1 MKTTLI
7 KSLVILSFFVFNTT
21 FSHAFIQD
29 ADNYT
34 EYEGIVLDSD
44 SKKPLIS
51 AQIDLE
57 GTNIS
62 TITNI
67 EGEFLIKVPDVYR
80 DNNVIITYLGYK
92 KTVIGLSYFEG
103 KKRKIMMDV
112 LVTKLNEVNIS
123 IPKDAITI
131 VKKALDK
138 KGESY
143 VQNRL
148 IMTAFYRETIKK
160 RRKNASLSEAV
171 VEIYKQP
178 YQSIQRDAVT
188 ILKARKST
196 DYSRL
201 DTLAVKL
208 QGGPFNTM
216 FSDVVKYPMYVFNDT
231 YLDDYNFSLGQTTQI
246 NDRPVFTVNFKQKSG
261 NNPLYYGKLYIDSQ
275 SFALVSAVYEL
286 NVTNKELAGR
296 LFIRKK
302 PSRAKVFPTRAAYR
316 VDYKTI
322 DGKWYY
328 GYSNVQLS
336 FKVDYDKKLFNSIY
350 TLSSEMAITDWKFNT
365 TNKTRPDNPLRP
377 TVILTEE
384 IRGFGDPEFW
394 GQYNIIEPEK
404 SIESAIRKIRNKIN
418 KSEP

>member
-1 MKTTLI
+1 MKTTSI
-7 KSLVILSFFVFNTT
+7 KSISFLAILIIFTT
-21 FSHAFIQD
+21 LGYGLQD
-29 ADNYT
+29 VSENYT
-34 EYEGIVLDSD
+34 EYEGVVLDSD
-44 SKKPLIS
+44 TKKPLIS

-67 EGEFLIKVPDVYR
+67 EGEFTLKVPDNYK
-80 DNNVIITYLGYK
+80 DSNVIISHLGYK

-103 KKRKIMMDV
+103 KQQKILMDI
-112 LVTKLNEVNIS
+112 LVTTLTEVNIT
-123 IPKDAITI
+123 IPKDAISL
-131 VKKALDK
+131 VRKALDK
-138 KGESY
+138 KGDAY
-143 VQNRL
+143 MQNRL

-178 YQSIQRDAVT
+178 YQTGQRDAVSV
-188 ILKARKST
+188 LKARKST

-208 QGGPFNTM
+208 QGGPFNTI
-216 FSDVVKYPMYVFNDT
+216 FTDVVKYPIYVFGDT
-231 YLDDYNFSLGQTTQI
+231 YLDDYDFSMGQTTQI
-246 NDRPVFTVNFKQKSG
+246 NDRPVYTVNFKQKSG
-261 NNPLYYGKLYIDSQ
+261 NNPLYFGKLYIDSQ

-302 PSRAKVFPTRAAYR
+302 PSRAKVYPTRAAYR
-316 VDYKTI
+316 VDYKII

-328 GYSNVQLS
+328 GYSNVQLA
-336 FKVDYDKKLFNSIY
+336 FKVDYNKKLFNSVY
-350 TLSSEMAITDWKFNT
+350 SLSSEMAITDWKFNT
-365 TNKTRPDNPLRP
+365 TDKTRPDNPLRP
-377 TVILTEE
+377 SVILTDE
-384 IRGFGDPEFW
+384 IIGFGDPEFW

-404 SIESAIRKIRNKIN
+404 SIESAIRKIRNKLK
-418 KSEP
+418 KS

>member
-1 MKTTLI
+1 MKTSFI
-7 KSLVILSFFVFNTT
+7 KSLVVCFLVVCNFNIG
-21 FSHAFIQD
+21 FGMIQD
-29 ADNYT
+29 IEDYT
-34 EYEGIVLDSD
+34 EYEGVVLDSK

-67 EGEFLIKVPDVYR
+67 EGEFLIKVPDAYK
-80 DNNVIITYLGYK
+80 DNNVVITHLGYK

-112 LVTKLNEVNIS
+112 LITKLDEVS
-123 IPKDAITI
+123 ITVPQDAITL

-138 KGESY
+138 KGDAY
-143 VQNRL
+143 LQNRL

-178 YQSIQRDAVT
+178 YQTGQRDAVSV
-188 ILKARKST
+188 LKARKNT

-216 FSDVVKYPMYVFNDT
+216 FSDVVKYPIYVFNDS
-231 YLDDYNFSLGQTTQI
+231 YLDNYDFNMGQTTQI
-246 NDRPVFTVNFKQKSG
+246 NDRPVYTVNFKQKPDN

-286 NVTNKELAGR
+286 NVENKELSGR

-302 PSRAKVFPTRAAYR
+302 PNRAKVYPTRAAYR

-328 GYSNVQLS
+328 GYSNVQLA
-336 FKVDYDKKLFNSIY
+336 FKVNYDKRLFNSVY

-365 TNKTRPDNPLRP
+365 TDKIRPDRPLRP
-377 TVILTEE
+377 SVILADE

-404 SIESAIRKIRNKIN
+404 SIESAIRKIRNKLN
-418 KSEP
+418 KS